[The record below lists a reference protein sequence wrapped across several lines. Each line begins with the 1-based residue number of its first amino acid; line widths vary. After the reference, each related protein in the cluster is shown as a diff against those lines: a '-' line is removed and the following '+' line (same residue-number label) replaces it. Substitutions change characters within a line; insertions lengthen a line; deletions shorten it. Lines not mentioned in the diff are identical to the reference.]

1 MELTFLVDNNALVG
15 SQYMAEAGLS
25 MFIEA
30 DGRRVLFDTGY
41 SDAFLV
47 NAGRKGIDLL
57 RLDWIALSHGHF
69 DHTWG
74 LDMLVRQYFQA
85 AVNRRPYSRPGLIA
99 HPKALLSKRKAV
111 VAELGMLLGE
121 DRLSRLFDLTL
132 SREPVQLSDSLTTL
146 GEIERTMDFEP
157 ESTLGERLE
166 GDGYVPDDLPDDTA
180 LAYVSD
186 TGLVVIAGCA
196 HSGICNTVE
205 QARRVTGVDKVRA
218 VLGGFHLQK
227 ASPERLE
234 PTADYLAALDL
245 EGLWCCHCT
254 DLAAKIGLA
263 AKCPVREVGSGLT
276 LTF

>member
-15 SQYMAEAGLS
+15 SPCLAEAGLS

-47 NAGRKGIDLL
+47 NARRKGVDLL

-74 LDMLVRQYFQA
+74 LGMLLRQYCESG
-85 AVNRRPYSRPGLIA
+85 VRDIPRPGLLA
-99 HPKALLSKRKAV
+99 HPKALVTKRYRGIP
-111 VAELGMLLGE
+111 EFGPL
-121 DRLSRLFDLTL
+121 LSREKLESYFDLTL
-132 SREPVQLSDSLTTL
+132 SDQPVRLSDSLVGL
-146 GEIERTMDFEP
+146 GEIERVMDFEQ
-157 ESTLGERLE
+157 SATLGERLE
-166 GDGYVPDDLPDDTA
+166 DGAFVPDDIPDDTA

-205 QARRVTGVDKVRA
+205 QARRVTGVDRVRA
-218 VLGGFHLQK
+218 VLGGFHLQN
-227 ASPERLE
+227 AGPERLG
-234 PTADYLAALDL
+234 PTADYLAALNL

-254 DLAAKIGLA
+254 DLAAKIALA
-263 AKCPVREVGSGLT
+263 AKCPVKEVGSGLT
-276 LTF
+276 LAF

>member
-1 MELTFLVDNNALVG
+1 MKLTFLVDNNSLVG
-15 SQYMAEAGLS
+15 TRLLAEAGLS

-47 NAGRKGIDLL
+47 NARRKGIDLL
-57 RLDWIALSHGHF
+57 RLDWIALSHGHS

-74 LDMLVRQYFQA
+74 LDMLLRHYDVMEGAERTRA
-85 AVNRRPYSRPGLIA
+85 SLVA
-99 HPKALLSKRKAV
+99 HPKALETKRHRGIPEFGTLLAEEKLS
-111 VAELGMLLGE
+111 
-121 DRLSRLFDLTL
+121 SYFDLVLTDQ
-132 SREPVQLSDSLTTL
+132 PTWLSDSLVAL
-146 GEIERTMDFEP
+146 GEIERVTDFETP
-157 ESTLGERLE
+157 TTLGQRLE
-166 GDGYVPDDLPDDTA
+166 GGEFVADDIPDDTA
-180 LAYVSD
+180 LAYVTK

-196 HSGICNTVE
+196 HAGICNTVE
-205 QARRVTGVDKVRA
+205 QAKRVTGVDTVRA

-227 ASPERLE
+227 ARPERLD

-276 LTF
+276 LEF

>member
-15 SQYMAEAGLS
+15 SQFMAEAGLS

-30 DGRRVLFDTGY
+30 DGERVLFDTGY
-41 SDAFLV
+41 SDAFIV
-47 NAGRKGIDLL
+47 NARRKGVDLL

-74 LDMLVRQYFQA
+74 LGMLLRLYCESPGRKVRRA
-85 AVNRRPYSRPGLIA
+85 KLVA
-99 HPKALLSKRKAV
+99 HPKALETKRHRGIPEFGPLLSVDKLA
-111 VAELGMLLGE
+111 
-121 DRLSRLFDLTL
+121 SYFDL
-132 SREPVQLSDSLTTL
+132 ELSDRPVWLTDSLVAL
-146 GEIERTMDFEP
+146 GEIERVMDFEKP
-157 ESTLGERLE
+157 STLGERLE
-166 GDGYVPDDLPDDTA
+166 GGEFVPDDIPDDTA
-180 LAYVSD
+180 LACVTD
-186 TGLVVIAGCA
+186 AGLVVVAGCA
-196 HSGICNTVE
+196 HAGICNTVE
-205 QARRVTGVDKVRA
+205 QARRVTGVDRVRA

-227 ASPERLE
+227 AGPERLE
-234 PTADYLAALDL
+234 PTADYLAALNL